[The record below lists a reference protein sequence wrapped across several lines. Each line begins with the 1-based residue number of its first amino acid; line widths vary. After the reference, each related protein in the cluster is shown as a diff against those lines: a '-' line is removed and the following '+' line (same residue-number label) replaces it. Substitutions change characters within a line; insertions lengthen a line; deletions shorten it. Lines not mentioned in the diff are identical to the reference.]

1 MSVEMTNKFDIGYML
16 NVLSPELR
24 ESLYVL
30 SVPNLLNN
38 HLAEKILHNTGKANG
53 NSQKLIEELQ
63 SFPIWHDR
71 TIKTW
76 VFDDDIRE
84 YALEE
89 LNGSGIE
96 IRQKVLA
103 TMKGHRKELENV
115 PTLDIEDFDLQIAR
129 LSIGMEESKKDGIQK
144 FRQIFD
150 TANRYN
156 LQETERVIDLYI
168 EEKFPKS
175 SPSDK
180 PLTEELSNV
189 YFMRGLYAYKNNNF
203 GKAISFLA
211 LVWKKRSESDESMKD
226 AAISAHLVGLIW
238 SKKRSHWEKAEKAF
252 KESLELEEKIDNP
265 FGQAQVY
272 HSLGN
277 LLSKERSRWGEAE
290 NAFKNSLELL
300 KKLNNPFGQAQ
311 VYHSLGNLLSKKRS
325 RWEEAEEAYKQS
337 LRLRE
342 VDDFFGQAQV
352 YHSFGILLSKERSR
366 WEEAENAFKNSLELG
381 KDKLHHKA
389 QVYHSLGNLLSK
401 KRSRWGEAENA
412 FKNSLELLETMN
424 DQKGITMVSTSYSR
438 LLINKEDFVNAKVYI
453 KKALDYEKDKYYRKQ
468 LLNLLEN
475 IKNN

>member
-1 MSVEMTNKFDIGYML
+1 M
-16 NVLSPELR
+16 
-24 ESLYVL
+24 
-30 SVPNLLNN
+30 
-38 HLAEKILHNTGKANG
+38 
-53 NSQKLIEELQ
+53 
-63 SFPIWHDR
+63 
-71 TIKTW
+71 
-76 VFDDDIRE
+76 
-84 YALEE
+84 
-89 LNGSGIE
+89 
-96 IRQKVLA
+96 
-103 TMKGHRKELENV
+103 
-115 PTLDIEDFDLQIAR
+115 
-129 LSIGMEESKKDGIQK
+129 
-144 FRQIFD
+144 
-150 TANRYN
+150 
-156 LQETERVIDLYI
+156 
-168 EEKFPKS
+168 
-175 SPSDK
+175 
-180 PLTEELSNV
+180 
-189 YFMRGLYAYKNNNF
+189 
-203 GKAISFLA
+203 
-211 LVWKKRSESDESMKD
+211 
-226 AAISAHLVGLIW
+226 
-238 SKKRSHWEKAEKAF
+238 
-252 KESLELEEKIDNP
+252 
-265 FGQAQVY
+265 
-272 HSLGN
+272 
-277 LLSKERSRWGEAE
+277 SKERSRWGEAE